1 MSSMVRKYFTAV
13 VCPFT
18 ADGDIDEPGYRRLIQ
33 YYLQPR
39 FLPVGGLLVNPAA
52 GEIRVLGSPMRLSET
67 PASQRTPPPTLGQ
80 NTDAVLRGDIGLDSD
95 ALDELR
101 ADGVI

>member
-1 MSSMVRKYFTAV
+1 VRDFAELFADPQIAARQMVVPMSH
-13 VCPFT
+13 
-18 ADGDIDEPGYRRLIQ
+18 
-33 YYLQPR
+33 
-39 FLPVGGLLVNPAA
+39 PAA